1 METTVLSFCNQKG
14 GVGKTSTTALV
25 SYNLAKQGYKVL
37 DIDFDPQANLTS
49 LMVLTKIKRNKG
61 TNSDDITVKSLMNAI
76 KTNRDLNEI
85 KINILPNLDL
95 IPTSAGFSLY
105 GRFLDSEFQTEEEKV
120 TYFSKLIEKYFKGKY
135 DFIFLDV
142 PPTFGLSND
151 SAFYAC
157 DQLMIVLQTQALA
170 LEGAEVLVPYI
181 QKNLID
187 SFDAKV
193 DILGIV
199 PVLSKRGAK
208 VDNVILKSAK
218 EKFGEETLFKTKIH
232 AMERVKRMYM
242 TGITDNP
249 RDTWDKR
256 THKPFIEVGKEMIAR
271 LNKE

>member
-1 METTVLSFCNQKG
+1 MDTTVLSFCNQKG

-61 TNSDDITVKSLMNAI
+61 TNNDDITVKSLMNAI

-105 GRFLDSEFQTEEEKV
+105 GRFLDSEFQTEVEKV

-157 DQLMIVLQTQALA
+157 DQLIIVLQTQALA

-218 EKFGEETLFKTKIH
+218 EKFGEEALFNTKIH